1 MIRQRC
7 PEMMDQDS
15 VSLEALVPALIA
27 LNRSNRW
34 LRVDQRLHRL
44 LKAMAP
50 GRGRC
55 VLDVGAGGG
64 GFLGYLARHHASSE
78 PRLIGL
84 DRSPAGVR
92 QVRAWHGSAINWVR
106 GDGLRLPFGD
116 ATVDVVICTLFLHHF
131 DEADAVDILREAA
144 RVTAGVLILSDLVR
158 SRPAWLMTWMMTR
171 AFSRSRVFHHDGPV
185 SVRAA
190 YTPDELRA
198 LAQAAGLQGARVRR
212 QAPWR
217 MVLTWQRP
225 EAPVGL
231 RTHRP

>member
-1 MIRQRC
+1 
-7 PEMMDQDS
+7 
-15 VSLEALVPALIA
+15 
-27 LNRSNRW
+27 
-34 LRVDQRLHRL
+34 
-44 LKAMAP
+44 
-50 GRGRC
+50 
-55 VLDVGAGGG
+55 
-64 GFLGYLARHHASSE
+64 
-78 PRLIGL
+78 
-84 DRSPAGVR
+84 
-92 QVRAWHGSAINWVR
+92 
-106 GDGLRLPFGD
+106 
-116 ATVDVVICTLFLHHF
+116 
-131 DEADAVDILREAA
+131 
-144 RVTAGVLILSDLVR
+144 
-158 SRPAWLMTWMMTR
+158 MTWMMTR